1 MSRHV
6 LVTGAGTG
14 IGEAVSRQLHTD
26 GYRVSLVGRR
36 PEPLAALSASLGE
49 NAYAITGDVTD
60 RSSISS
66 AFTSARERFGSIEI
80 LVNSAGMAPTAPFHR
95 VDFADWQRTMDV
107 NVNGVF
113 HCSQIALEDM
123 LGAGWGRIINIASVA
138 SLRGF
143 PYVSGYCASK
153 HAVLGMT
160 RAVAL
165 EVATQGVTVNAIC
178 PGYVDTDIVRT
189 AISEIVAKTGR
200 TEEDAMRHFTESNP
214 QGRLVEASEVAS
226 AVSWLCSDGAVSVTG
241 QAVAIDGG
249 GTA

>member
-49 NAYAITGDVTD
+49 NAYSITGDVTD

-160 RAVAL
+160 RALAL
-165 EVATQGVTVNAIC
+165 EVAMQGVTVNAIC
-178 PGYVDTDIVRT
+178 PGYVDTDIVRA

-226 AVSWLCSDGAVSVTG
+226 AVSWLCSDGAASVTG

>member
-6 LVTGAGTG
+6 LVTGAGSG
-14 IGEAVSRQLHTD
+14 IGEAISRQFHAE
-26 GYRVSLVGRR
+26 GYRVTLLGRR
-36 PEPLAALSASLGE
+36 LEPLAALAASLGE
-49 NAYAITGDVTD
+49 RSQTVTGDVTD
-60 RSSISS
+60 RATVAS
-66 AFTSARERFGSIEI
+66 AFATARERFGNIEI

-95 VDFADWQRTMDV
+95 LDFSDWQRTMDV

-113 HCSQIALEDM
+113 HCTQIALEAM
-123 LGAGWGRIINIASVA
+123 LSAGWGRIINIASVA

-153 HAVLGMT
+153 HAVLGLT

-178 PGYVDTDIVRT
+178 PGYVDTDIVRA
-189 AISEIVAKTGR
+189 AIAEIVSKTGR
-200 TEEDAMRHFTESNP
+200 TEADAMEHFTQSNP
-214 QGRLVEASEVAS
+214 QGRLIKASEVAS
-226 AVSWLCSDGAVSVTG
+226 AVSWLCSDGAASVTG

>member
-165 EVATQGVTVNAIC
+165 EVATQGITVNAIC
-178 PGYVDTDIVRT
+178 PGYVDTDIVRA

-214 QGRLVEASEVAS
+214 QGRLVETSEVAN
-226 AVSWLCSDGAVSVTG
+226 AVSWLCSDGAASVTG

>member
-1 MSRHV
+1 MSRHA
-6 LVTGAGTG
+6 LITGAGTG
-14 IGEAVSRQLHTD
+14 IGEAISRQLHRE
-26 GYRVSLVGRR
+26 GYRVTLVGRR
-36 PEPLAALSASLGE
+36 IEPLETLSAALGDGSQAV
-49 NAYAITGDVTD
+49 TGDVVD
-60 RSSISS
+60 RTGMVA
-66 AFTSARERFGSIEI
+66 AFTAARARFGGVEI

-178 PGYVDTDIVRT
+178 PGYVDTDIVR
-189 AISEIVAKTGR
+189 AAVSEIVSKTGR
-200 TEEDAMRHFTESNP
+200 TEEDAMQHFTQSNP
-214 QGRLVEASEVAS
+214 QGRLIEASEVAS
-226 AVSWLCSDGAVSVTG
+226 AVSWLCSDGAASVTG

>member
-160 RAVAL
+160 RALAL
-165 EVATQGVTVNAIC
+165 EVAMQGVTVNAIC

-214 QGRLVEASEVAS
+214 QGRLVETSEVAN
-226 AVSWLCSDGAVSVTG
+226 AVSWLCSDGAASVTG